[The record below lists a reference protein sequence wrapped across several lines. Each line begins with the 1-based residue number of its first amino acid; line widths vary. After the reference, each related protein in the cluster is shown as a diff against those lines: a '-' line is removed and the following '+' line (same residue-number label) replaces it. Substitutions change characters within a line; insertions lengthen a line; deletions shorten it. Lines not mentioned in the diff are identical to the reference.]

1 MRYFILI
8 IVFICA
14 SAKLCAQYPRRTAE
28 DIARKQTEMLVRELN
43 IRDSIIRDTLYHLHL
58 KYAHKREISNTR
70 AEAMQYMQE
79 INAELQNILTPEQ
92 YQQFM
97 NQQVNYGPHR
107 PHKPYNSIIPHKT
120 DSTQSHEPTEAPN
133 TPIPLPKSPL

>member
-8 IVFICA
+8 IVIICA
-14 SAKLCAQYPRRTAE
+14 CTTLCAQYPRRTAE

-107 PHKPYNSIIPHKT
+107 PHKPYNSIINHKT
-120 DSTQSHEPTEAPN
+120 DSTTPHEHDEAHN
-133 TPIPLPKSPL
+133 TPLPLPVSPL

>member
-8 IVFICA
+8 IVIICA
-14 SAKLCAQYPRRTAE
+14 CTTLCAQYPRRTAE

>member
-1 MRYFILI
+1 M
-8 IVFICA
+8 
-14 SAKLCAQYPRRTAE
+14 
-28 DIARKQTEMLVRELN
+28 RELN

-107 PHKPYNSIIPHKT
+107 PHKPYNSIINHKT
-120 DSTQSHEPTEAPN
+120 DSTTPHEHDEAHN
-133 TPIPLPKSPL
+133 TPLPLPVSPL

>member
-1 MRYFILI
+1 MKYFVLI
-8 IVFICA
+8 VVFICVG
-14 SAKLCAQYPRRTAE
+14 AKLFAQYPRRTAE
-28 DIARKQTEMLVRELN
+28 DIARKQTEMLVRELS
-43 IRDSIIRDTLYHLHL
+43 IQDSIIRDTLYHLHL

-79 INAELQNILTPEQ
+79 INAELQNILTTEQ
-92 YQQFM
+92 YQRFM
-97 NQQVNYGPHR
+97 NQQVNYDPHR

>member
-8 IVFICA
+8 IVIICA
-14 SAKLCAQYPRRTAE
+14 CTTLCAQYPRRTAE

-43 IRDSIIRDTLYHLHL
+43 IRDSLIRDTLYHLHL

-79 INAELQNILTPEQ
+79 INTELQNILTPEQ

-107 PHKPYNSIIPHKT
+107 PHKPYNSIINHKT
-120 DSTQSHEPTEAPN
+120 DSTTPHEHDEAHN
-133 TPIPLPKSPL
+133 TPLPLPVSPL

>member
-8 IVFICA
+8 IVFIGA
-14 SAKLCAQYPRRTAE
+14 STKLCAQYPRRTAE

-43 IRDSIIRDTLYHLHL
+43 IQDSIIRDTLYHLHL

-79 INAELQNILTPEQ
+79 INTELQDILTPEQ

-107 PHKPYNSIIPHKT
+107 PHKPYNSIINHKT
-120 DSTQSHEPTEAPN
+120 DSTTPHEHDEAHN
-133 TPIPLPKSPL
+133 TPLPLPVSPL